1 MQRPPLELLLE
12 VLPDPELELDGP
24 EQAPATQVSP
34 VCEQSEHDRPPVPHK
49 VSAPLISQL
58 PLLSQQPLHE
68 AGPQEPPSESASGA
82 ASSVVA
88 SSVVASSPPVVPLF
102 VPLALEL
109 VPLPGALLLESSP
122 PPELAPVPE
131 PTPSEDTSPPSPAV
145 AQATSP
151 RTSPMAESRIML
163 EDGSNSMA
171 SPPSPPG
178 YAISESS
185 PGRPSRPRGSDADDE
200 INNEGPPS
208 TMRDDNA
215 RRPSQP

>member
-1 MQRPPLELLLE
+1 MQRPPLELPLELL
-12 VLPDPELELDGP
+12 PAPELDPPP
-24 EQAPATQVSP
+24 EHAPATQLWPDCV
-34 VCEQSEHDRPPVPHK
+34 QSAQDRAPVPHK
-49 VSAPLISQL
+49 VSAPLVSQL

-68 AGPQEPPSESASGA
+68 AGPQEPPSESAAGA

-88 SSVVASSPPVVPLF
+88 SSPPGVPLF

-122 PPELAPVPE
+122 PPEPPPELAPVPE
-131 PTPSEDTSPPSPAV
+131 PTPSEGTSPPSPAV

-171 SPPSPPG
+171 SLTERRLRRFRKLARPPLSF
-178 YAISESS
+178 
-185 PGRPSRPRGSDADDE
+185 
-200 INNEGPPS
+200 
-208 TMRDDNA
+208 A
-215 RRPSQP
+215 RERR